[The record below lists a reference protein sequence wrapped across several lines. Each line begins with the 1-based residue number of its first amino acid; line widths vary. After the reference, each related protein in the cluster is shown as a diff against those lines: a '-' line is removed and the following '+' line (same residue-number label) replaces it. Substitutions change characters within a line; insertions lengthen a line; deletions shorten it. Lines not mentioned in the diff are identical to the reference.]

1 MAVQYRAY
9 LLGPPVRSGDSI
21 AYFFEEL
28 LSRWKGRGIRDFVVI
43 SVAGPV
49 VYKQEWVKT
58 TTAASACRRASM
70 QGCDLWSPDFRSSDL
85 NLDTGL
91 SVIVQDGK

>member
-21 AYFFEEL
+21 AYFFEEF
-28 LSRWKGRGIRDFVVI
+28 LSRWIVKIRNFEVI
-43 SVAGPV
+43 SVAGLV
-49 VYKQEWVKT
+49 VYKQDWVKP
-58 TTAASACRRASM
+58 TTAASAIRRASM
-70 QGCDLWSPDFRSSDL
+70 RGCDLWSLEFRSSDL

-91 SVIVQDGK
+91 SVIVQD